1 MATINPYLAFN
12 GNCEEVFN
20 FYKSVFGGEF
30 AFVGRFKDMPG
41 DNPCAKEDLEK
52 IMHIALP
59 ISKET
64 VLMGSDVT
72 EETGGAPKVGDNI
85 TIAISPDSEQQ
96 ARELYEGLS
105 ADGTIKMPLDKTFWG
120 ALFGLFE
127 DKFGVNWM
135 VNYEYEQAK

>member
-12 GNCEEVFN
+12 GNCEEVFI

-30 AFVGRFKDMPG
+30 AFVGRFKDMPAE
-41 DNPCAKEDLEK
+41 NACRKEDEEK

-72 EETGGAPKVGDNI
+72 EETGGAPQVGDNI

-96 ARELYEGLS
+96 ARELFEGLS
-105 ADGTIKMPLDKTFWG
+105 VGGTIKMPLDKTFWG
-120 ALFGLFE
+120 ALFGMFE
-127 DKFGVNWM
+127 DKFGVNWL
-135 VNYEYEQAK
+135 VNYEFEQAK